1 MTLNELRAAVLNV
14 KRWSR
19 ADQRAPNKPLM
30 MAYALAKYLQ
40 GHNQMFSYEDE
51 IDKDLQLLLQRF
63 GPARR
68 IYHPEYPFL
77 RLINDGIWR
86 LDNTEDCLPRKSN
99 SDPPKSELIK
109 HGVLGGF
116 SNEAYSLLKEDRQFT
131 IDLLNS
137 VLNDNFPESVVPEIS
152 AQLGLE
158 LALKH
163 VNKRDPKF
171 RGEVL
176 NAYNG
181 RCAICGFDARLNNDL
196 FAIEAAHIKWKQ
208 FNGPCSV
215 NNGLALCSIHH
226 KALDKGVIT
235 FSFDMRLR
243 VSSAL
248 NGGEIIDNFFW
259 RFEDKEVFM
268 PRRNENIPLQKYIE
282 WHYKNVFLGE

>member
-1 MTLNELRAAVLNV
+1 MTPNELRAAVLNV

-40 GHNQMFSYEDE
+40 GHDQMFSYEDE
-51 IDKDLQLLLQRF
+51 VDKDLHLLLQRF

-68 IYHPEYPFL
+68 VYHPEYPFW

-86 LDNTEDCLPRKSN
+86 LDNAESCLPRKSN
-99 SDPPKSELIK
+99 TDPPKSELIK

-116 SNEAYSLLKEDRQFT
+116 SNEAYSIISEDKQFT

-137 VLNDNFPESVVPEIS
+137 VLNENFPESVVPDIS
-152 AQLGLE
+152 VQLGLE
-158 LALKH
+158 AALKQ
-163 VNKRDPKF
+163 VSKRDPKF
-171 RGEVL
+171 RSEVL

-181 RCAICGFDARLNNDL
+181 RCAICGFDARLNNEL

-208 FNGPCSV
+208 FNGPCTV

-235 FSFDMRLR
+235 FSSEMLLR
-243 VSSAL
+243 VSPAL

-259 RFEDKEVFM
+259 RFEGKEIYM
-268 PRRNENIPLQKYIE
+268 PRKCENTPLQKYIE
-282 WHYKNVFLGE
+282 WHVKNVFLGV

>member
-1 MTLNELRAAVLNV
+1 MTPNELRTAVLNV

-40 GHNQMFSYEDE
+40 GHDQMFSYEDE
-51 IDKDLQLLLQRF
+51 VDQDLHLLLQRF
-63 GPARR
+63 GPFRR
-68 IYHPEYPFL
+68 TYHPEYPFW

-86 LDNTEDCLPRKSN
+86 LDNAEGGLPRKSN
-99 SDPPKSELIK
+99 NDPPKSELIK

-116 SNEAYSLLKEDRQFT
+116 SNEAFSLIKEDRQFT
-131 IDLLNS
+131 IELLNS
-137 VLNDNFPESVVPEIS
+137 VLTDNFPESVVSDIT
-152 AQLGLE
+152 AQLGLDI
-158 LALKH
+158 ALIQ

-171 RGEVL
+171 RGDVL

-181 RCAICGFDARLNNDL
+181 KCAICGFDARLNNDL

-208 FNGPCSV
+208 FNGPCTV

-226 KALDKGVIT
+226 KALDKGVIG
-235 FSFDMRLR
+235 FSPDMKLR

-248 NGGEIIDNFFW
+248 NGGKVIERLFW
-259 RFEDKEVFM
+259 ELEDKQIFI
-268 PRRNENIPLQKYIE
+268 PRRESNSPLEVYVE
-282 WHYKNVFLGE
+282 WHFKNVFSN

>member
-1 MTLNELRAAVLNV
+1 MTPNELRAAVLNV

-40 GHNQMFSYEDE
+40 GHDQLFSYANEVDP
-51 IDKDLQLLLQRF
+51 DLHLLLQRF

-68 IYHPEYPFL
+68 VYHPEYPFW

-86 LDNTEDCLPRKSN
+86 LDNAGECLPRKSN
-99 SDPPKSELIK
+99 NDPPKSELIK
-109 HGVLGGF
+109 YGVLGGF
-116 SNEAYSLLKEDRQFT
+116 SNEAYSLLKKDRQLN

-137 VLNDNFPESVVPEIS
+137 VLSDNFPESVVPDIS

-158 LALKH
+158 LAFKE

-226 KALDKGVIT
+226 KALNKGVIA
-235 FSFDMRLR
+235 FSHDMRLR
-243 VSSAL
+243 ISHAL
-248 NGGEIIDNFFW
+248 TGGQIIDELFWGLEGKQIFLPRNKNFFPTG
-259 RFEDKEVFM
+259 D
-268 PRRNENIPLQKYIE
+268 YIE
-282 WHYKNVFLGE
+282 WHEKNVFHK

>member
-1 MTLNELRAAVLNV
+1 MTPNELRTAVLKV

-30 MAYALAKYLQ
+30 IAYALAKYLQ
-40 GHNQMFSYEDE
+40 GHDQMFSYEDE
-51 IDKDLQLLLQRF
+51 VDQDLHLLLQRF
-63 GPARR
+63 GPLRR
-68 IYHPEYPFL
+68 TYHPEYPFW
-77 RLINDGIWR
+77 RLVNDGIWR
-86 LDNTEDCLPRKSN
+86 LDNAEECLPRKSN
-99 SDPPKSELIK
+99 NDPPKSELKK

-116 SNEAYSLLKEDRQFT
+116 SNEAFSLIKEDRQFT
-131 IDLLNS
+131 IELLNS
-137 VLNDNFPESVVPEIS
+137 VLNDNFPESVVPDIS
-152 AQLGLE
+152 AQLGLN
-158 LALKH
+158 LVLKQ

-181 RCAICGFDARLNNDL
+181 RCAICGFDARLNNEL

-208 FNGPCSV
+208 FNGPCTV

-235 FSFDMRLR
+235 FFPDMRLR
-243 VSSAL
+243 VSPAL

-259 RFEDKEVFM
+259 RFEGKEIYM
-268 PRRNENIPLQKYIE
+268 PRKGENIPLQKYIE
-282 WHYKNVFLGE
+282 WHEKNVFLGV